1 MNYLNEANEYIKR
14 VEIGKSIREANANRE
29 LVECYWNVGRLI
41 VEAQGGK
48 DKAKYGNELLKK
60 WAEKLTKEYG
70 KGYDYTNLSRF
81 RQLYL
86 YFPIVGPVA
95 HQLTWT
101 NICKILPIKDENK
114 RNYYINLCITNN
126 LSKRELEREIKNNLY
141 ERLEH
146 KPDKIDVIVSTK
158 VPKIINNFKNPILLE
173 LKNKQI
179 KSESDLEKLIYSQL
193 SYVFLQLGNGFTW
206 VGNQYK
212 VSAGNNN
219 YFIDM
224 LLYNYKYNCFVV
236 VEIKCR
242 KLKKEDKGQVE
253 FYMKLVD
260 EYVKEPSNNPTIG
273 IIITKEQDKF
283 VANFVRSEKLIPLTY
298 EIVNNI

>member
-1 MNYLNEANEYIKR
+1 MNYFDVAINYVKKA
-14 VEIGKSIREANANRE
+14 EIGKSIREANANRE

-70 KGYDYTNLSRF
+70 KGYDYTNLKRF
-81 RQLYL
+81 RQFFLE
-86 YFPIVGPVA
+86 FPIGGPVA

-114 RNYYINLCITNN
+114 RNYYINLCM
-126 LSKRELEREIKNNLY
+126 
-141 ERLEH
+141 
-146 KPDKIDVIVSTK
+146 D
-158 VPKIINNFKNPILLE
+158 
-173 LKNKQI
+173 
-179 KSESDLEKLIYSQL
+179 
-193 SYVFLQLGNGFTW
+193 
-206 VGNQYK
+206 
-212 VSAGNNN
+212 NN

-224 LLYNYKYNCFVV
+224 LLYNYNYNCFVV
-236 VEIKCR
+236 VDIKCR

-260 EYVKEPSNNPTIG
+260 EYVKNQL
-273 IIITKEQDKF
+273 IIP
-283 VANFVRSEKLIPLTY
+283 R
-298 EIVNNI
+298 

>member
-60 WAEKLTKEYG
+60 WAEKLIKEYG
-70 KGYDYTNLSRF
+70 KGYDYSNLRRF
-81 RQLYL
+81 RQFFLE
-86 YFPIVGPVA
+86 FPNCGA
-95 HQLTWT
+95 LRHNLSWT
-101 NICKILPIKDENK
+101 IIRTILPIKDENK
-114 RNYYINLCITNN
+114 RNYYINLCVENN
-126 LSKRELEREIKNNLY
+126 LSQRELLKEIKNNSY

-193 SYVFLQLGNGFTW
+193 SYVFLQLGSGFTW

-212 VSAGNNN
+212 VSDGNKN

-224 LLYNYKYNCFVV
+224 LLYNIKYNCYVV

-260 EYVKEPSNNPTIG
+260 KYVKEPSNNPTIG

-283 VANFVRSEKLIPLTY
+283 EANFVRSEKLIPLTY
-298 EIVNNI
+298 ELLK

>member
-1 MNYLNEANEYIKR
+1 MNYLKEANEYIKK
-14 VEIGKSIREANANRE
+14 VEIGKSIRETIANRE

-48 DKAKYGNELLKK
+48 EKAKYGNELLKK

-70 KGYDYTNLSRF
+70 KGYDYSNLARF
-81 RQLYL
+81 RRFYL
-86 YFPIVGPVA
+86 CFPILGP
-95 HQLTWT
+95 LGPILNWT
-101 NICKILPIKDENK
+101 ILRKIISIKDENK
-114 RNYYINLCITNN
+114 RNYYINLCIENH
-126 LSKRELEREIKNNLY
+126 LSKRELEREMKNNSY

-146 KPDKIDVIVSTK
+146 KSDKIDIK
-158 VPKIINNFKNPILLE
+158 VPSIVPTITDNFKNPILLE
-173 LKNKQI
+173 LKNKEI

-193 SYVFLQLGNGFTW
+193 NYVFLQLGNGFTW

-212 VSAGNNN
+212 VSDGNKN

-224 LLYNYKYNCFVV
+224 LLYNIKYNCYVV

-253 FYMKLVD
+253 FYINLVD
-260 EYVKEPSNNPTIG
+260 NFVRGPINPTIG
-273 IIITKEQDKF
+273 IIITKE
-283 VANFVRSEKLIPLTY
+283 
-298 EIVNNI
+298 

>member
-1 MNYLNEANEYIKR
+1 MNYFDVATNYVKKA
-14 VEIGKSIREANANRE
+14 EIGKSIREANANRE

-60 WAEKLTKEYG
+60 WAEKLIKEYG

-95 HQLTWT
+95 QQLTWT
-101 NICKILPIKDENK
+101 NICKILPIKDVNK
-114 RNYYINLCITNN
+114 RNYYINLCM
-126 LSKRELEREIKNNLY
+126 
-141 ERLEH
+141 
-146 KPDKIDVIVSTK
+146 D
-158 VPKIINNFKNPILLE
+158 
-173 LKNKQI
+173 
-179 KSESDLEKLIYSQL
+179 
-193 SYVFLQLGNGFTW
+193 
-206 VGNQYK
+206 
-212 VSAGNNN
+212 NN

-236 VEIKCR
+236 EEIKCR

-253 FYMKLVD
+253 FYMNLVD
-260 EYVKEPSNNPTIG
+260 KYVKEPSNNPTIG

>member
-60 WAEKLTKEYG
+60 WAEKLIKEYG
-70 KGYDYTNLSRF
+70 KGYDYSNLRRF
-81 RQLYL
+81 RQFFLE
-86 YFPIVGPVA
+86 FPNCGA
-95 HQLTWT
+95 LRHNLSWT
-101 NICKILPIKDENK
+101 IIRTILPIKDENK

-126 LSKRELEREIKNNLY
+126 LSKRELEREIKNNSY

-146 KPDKIDVIVSTK
+146 KPDKIDIIVPSK
-158 VPKIINNFKNPILLE
+158 VQSITDNFMNPILLKLKDKEVKNE
-173 LKNKQI
+173 L
-179 KSESDLEKLIYSQL
+179 DLEKLIYSQL

-212 VSAGNNN
+212 VSDGNNN

-260 EYVKEPSNNPTIG
+260 EYVKELSNNPTIG

-298 EIVNNI
+298 ELLK